1 MVVKDIPRSI
11 GPLPPDTE
19 TVNPEAESDEFSARS
34 GYKILVITRL
44 IFH

>member
-11 GPLPPDTE
+11 RPLPPDL
-19 TVNPEAESDEFSARS
+19 EAESDEFSARS